1 MSPVHSLD
9 GGLHDHVLDALVP
22 LAQFKGVGGD
32 DEVVRV
38 AGGSGLVRLLV
49 ASAQGVRHLPLHP
62 AGNLGSLGV
71 LALVAVAHVDE
82 NLSSGGFI
90 RCLDHETRG
99 GNNQLDPFPVH
110 GLHLVLVLQL
120 AEVGVGFSLVLRVRY
135 LLGVLGEH
143 LLELRVLERGLEL
156 LDLIRGELQ
165 VLEIPRRVVHG
176 RASGD
181 GDRSIKYYFPRSRFG
196 TFSRPIATALRDVRR
211 LTGCPRW
218 ITRGPR
224 PVPSRSRARSARCDA
239 ATRGCASCSGRRS
252 SAESKIRSRCR
263 SPISRSFGR
272 SRLADWL
279 EVCGKQPD
287 ASFGEFPYPSSCHI
301 AGTRLALSHRPPGCF
316 APQTVS
322 RGCGN

>member
-9 GGLHDHVLDALVP
+9 GGLHDHVLDAIVT

-165 VLEIPRRVVHG
+165 VLEVPRRVVHG

-181 GDRSIKYYFPRSRFG
+181 GDRSSKLFPAIPLWDL
-196 TFSRPIATALRDVRR
+196 FSTDRDGAS
-211 LTGCPRW
+211 GCEASHR
-218 ITRGPR
+218 
-224 PVPSRSRARSARCDA
+224 VPSVDYTRA
-239 ATRGCASCSGRRS
+239 TS
-252 SAESKIRSRCR
+252 SPES
-263 SPISRSFGR
+263 
-272 SRLADWL
+272 
-279 EVCGKQPD
+279 V
-287 ASFGEFPYPSSCHI
+287 
-301 AGTRLALSHRPPGCF
+301 
-316 APQTVS
+316 
-322 RGCGN
+322 